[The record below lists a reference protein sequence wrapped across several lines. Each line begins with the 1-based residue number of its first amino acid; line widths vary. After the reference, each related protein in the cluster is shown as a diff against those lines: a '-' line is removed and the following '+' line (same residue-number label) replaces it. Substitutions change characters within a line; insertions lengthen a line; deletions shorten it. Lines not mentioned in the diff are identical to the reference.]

1 MQFHKIKILR
11 QRLTEKRGQQKQIK
25 LDLTATNEAIKSLEQ
40 EVQFTETARAIIQK
54 VAKETQQ
61 QLEYHISELVTLA
74 MSGIFPNPYEFVV
87 EFREQRG
94 KTECP
99 MYFKRNGEKVDPLFG
114 GGGGPL
120 DVASFALQPSIWSL
134 NPTRNFLGLDEPFK
148 YLSRDLQPKASEM
161 LAEISKKLKLQI
173 LMITHSP
180 DLVKNADKVFE
191 TSIKNGQT
199 NIKVHGEEDV

>member
-1 MQFHKIKILR
+1 MNGYRIGKIK
-11 QRLTEKRGQQKQIK
+11 EKFLSKKGQKTQVET
-25 LDLTATNEAIKSLEQ
+25 DLAETNKKIASLER
-40 EVQFTETARAIIQK
+40 EIIFTETARAIIQR

-74 MSGIFPNPYEFVV
+74 MSGIFPDPYKFVV

-99 MYFKRNGEKVDPLFG
+99 MYFERNAQKVNPTFG

-120 DVASFALQPSIWSL
+120 ETASFALQPSIWSL
-134 NPTRNFLGLDEPFK
+134 NPTRNFLGFDEPFK
-148 YLSRDLQPKASEM
+148 CLSRDLQPRAANM
-161 LAEISKKLKLQI
+161 LKEISERLNLQI

-180 DLVKNADKVFE
+180 DLTSAADKIFE
-191 TSIKNGQT
+191 ISIEKG
-199 NIKVHGEEDV
+199 ISKVKER